1 MKDSERLRHSWKG
14 ILVLI
19 AAFSLFAG
27 TMLGQQANLS
37 DNTIQSIIE
46 KRLAKRGLPTDGIQ
60 VSVNEG
66 VVTLSGMVERLDE
79 KRQAE
84 EAAQGIDDVMDV
96 KNLIVVKPVGLS
108 DQEIANQVAEV
119 IRESVFYDIFDWVE
133 GSVREGVV
141 ELNGYVREPWR
152 KQDYERLVEKVAGV
166 RDIENNL
173 EVLPAS
179 PMDDQIRV
187 RASRMIF
194 HHPMFAEY
202 ANRSTPPIHI
212 IVKNGNIL
220 LKGVVRN
227 QVEKVKAEN
236 LLRGNVLSFSVT
248 NQLVTEAERR
258 EIPR

>member
-1 MKDSERLRHSWKG
+1 MREHNCLMHSWKG
-14 ILVLI
+14 ILALI
-19 AAFSLFAG
+19 VASLLFAG
-27 TMLGQQANLS
+27 TALAQQASLS
-37 DNTIQSIIE
+37 DSTIQSIIE
-46 KRLAKRGLPTDGIQ
+46 KRLAKRGLPTDNIQ
-60 VSVNEG
+60 VSVDDG

-79 KRQAE
+79 KRQAG

-96 KNLIVVKPVGLS
+96 KNLIVLKPVGLS
-108 DQEIANQVAEV
+108 DQEIANRVAKV

-133 GSVREGVV
+133 GSVKDGEVD
-141 ELNGYVREPWR
+141 LSGYVREPWR

-166 RDIENNL
+166 SEIENNL
-173 EVLPAS
+173 EVLPTS

-187 RASRMIF
+187 RASRLIF

-220 LKGVVRN
+220 LKGVVRS
-227 QVEKVKAEN
+227 QVEKVQAEN

-258 EIPR
+258 AIPR